1 MKRVLLSILNIVLLI
16 IIFFTMKAG
25 IKIGPIELLGF
36 QGIADKNQNL
46 TETITKSNE
55 KNNEYS
61 EQVGKVESD
70 SKKLASAKKDY
81 LDLVQV
87 STDSEIQEAMQIK
100 TYTIEYLWSR
110 VGNHATQEGT
120 IVTMNVVSSSLG
132 DNEYRNL
139 NFTVTGS
146 YLAIC
151 NFIYDL
157 ENDSKLD
164 FTIDEFDMKASG
176 TAEVATFVVK
186 NVKIIKENTS
196 STNDTGNTVNNTNT
210 NKTTDDNST
219 HTQSMV
225 NSVSNTFKP
234 IQ

>member
-1 MKRVLLSILNIVLLI
+1 M
-16 IIFFTMKAG
+16 
-25 IKIGPIELLGF
+25 
-36 QGIADKNQNL
+36 
-46 TETITKSNE
+46 
-55 KNNEYS
+55 
-61 EQVGKVESD
+61 
-70 SKKLASAKKDY
+70 
-81 LDLVQV
+81 
-87 STDSEIQEAMQIK
+87 
-100 TYTIEYLWSR
+100 
-110 VGNHATQEGT
+110 
-120 IVTMNVVSSSLG
+120 
-132 DNEYRNL
+132 
-139 NFTVTGS
+139 
-146 YLAIC
+146 
-151 NFIYDL
+151 
-157 ENDSKLD
+157 D